1 MKNEYVLK
9 TTIIHGSIKKLCV
22 CIVLLVLSGNACGLT
37 VRLRTT
43 NTAANQYA
51 LFWKDVFYVNMLDFQ
66 NSEPIMVT
74 AKKNYVHFD
83 VKTKSN
89 GYFYLARK
97 IPNGGTTGDNRY
109 DPITPYYYFQSG
121 DNVEIKIT
129 EKANQYSLE
138 FQGKGA
144 WKYQLK
150 TRMDAALLNGR
161 ENRGAMDAVNFYV
174 QDPCLYKIKDAF
186 GQLQAKHSYDTVYH
200 MMEANLKFGS
210 AEERFHH
217 IREIFD
223 KYYKG
228 NTDTRDSFF
237 SELEKYCSLVEKTD
251 IPPDILLKSPSY
263 INFLFQ
269 KAKVYCY
276 AFADGSDNLENVYD
290 YICSTFC
297 GQIKER
303 LLTVLFL
310 EPRLPFNVAKY
321 YTSFSD
327 SLKDKVLLG
336 ILDRVKNRFSSSV
349 VPGDAF
355 TDEKG
360 KPVTLLDFKGKTV
373 VVDFWFTGCGACLY
387 QYKNVLSE
395 LERRLAA
402 DTGFVFVS
410 VSADKSF
417 SVWEKSLLGGGY
429 TSLGRVINLFTGG
442 FGFAHPFLKYFGIEY
457 FPTMVILDQSGR
469 VVMFDNADLYDREKL
484 YSLLIRLRSR

>member
-1 MKNEYVLK
+1 M
-9 TTIIHGSIKKLCV
+9 CV

-37 VRLRTT
+37 IRLSTT
-43 NTAANQYA
+43 NTAADQYA

-66 NSEPIMVT
+66 NSEPVLVT
-74 AKKNYVHFD
+74 TKKNYVDFE

-97 IPNGGTTGDNRY
+97 ISNGETTGDDRY

-121 DNVEIKIT
+121 DDVEIKIT
-129 EKANQYSLE
+129 DKNNQYSLE
-138 FQGKGA
+138 FKGKGA

-150 TRMDAALLNGR
+150 TRIDAALLNGR
-161 ENRGAMDAVNFYV
+161 ENSGMMDSVNFYV
-174 QDPCLYKIKDAF
+174 QDPCLYKIKKAL
-186 GQLQAKHSYDTVYH
+186 GQLQAKYSYDTVYH
-200 MMEANLKFGS
+200 MMEANLKFSS

-228 NTDTRDSFF
+228 KGNIRQSFF
-237 SELEKYCSLVEKTD
+237 GELEKYCSLVEKTD
-251 IPPDILLKSPSY
+251 IPPDVLLKSPKY

-269 KAKVYCY
+269 KTKLYCY
-276 AFADGSDNLENVYD
+276 AFGDGTDNLENVYD
-290 YICSTFC
+290 YICFTFC
-297 GQIKER
+297 GQTKER

-310 EPRLPFNVAKY
+310 EPRLPSNVAKGY
-321 YTSFSD
+321 IPFSD
-327 SLKDKVLLG
+327 SLKDKVLLV

-349 VPGDAF
+349 VPGDTF

-360 KPVTLLDFKGKTV
+360 KPVTLLDLKGKTV

-387 QYKNVLSE
+387 QYKDVLSE
-395 LERRLAA
+395 VERRLAA

-410 VSADKSF
+410 VSTDKSF
-417 SVWEKSLLGGGY
+417 SVWEKSLLGGSY
-429 TSLGRVINLFTGG
+429 TSLNGAINLYTGG

-457 FPTMVILDQSGR
+457 FPTTIVLDKSGR
-469 VVMFDNADLYDREKL
+469 VVMFDNADFYEREKF